1 MLKIIIIEPTK
12 NKHMKLFEYMQI
24 SKMDYINQSLLSKM
38 GKEGWELVL
47 CDVGTYI
54 FKREMEPL
62 PEENE
67 FDDYGMRIKK

>member
-1 MLKIIIIEPTK
+1 
-12 NKHMKLFEYMQI
+12 MKLFEYKQI
-24 SKMDYINQSLLSKM
+24 TKMDYINQALLSQM

-62 PEENE
+62 PEQIEDNE
-67 FDDYGMRIKK
+67 FDDYGMRNKK

>member
-1 MLKIIIIEPTK
+1 
-12 NKHMKLFEYMQI
+12 MKLFEYMQI

-38 GKEGWELVL
+38 GKEGWELIL

-62 PEENE
+62 PEQIEENE
-67 FDDYGMRIKK
+67 FDDYGMRNKK

>member
-1 MLKIIIIEPTK
+1 
-12 NKHMKLFEYMQI
+12 MKLFEYMQI

-62 PEENE
+62 PEQIEENE
-67 FDDYGMRIKK
+67 FYDYGMRNKK